1 MDSIR
6 APIDCSLRERAG
18 RIGTDSS
25 QALRPF
31 PLSFYCEVCTIYVT
45 MPRCYLRSAGGLGM
59 FPLELAFCKTR
70 SRIIGGC
77 LGYLS
82 YALHGITVVWIVAG
96 ITELTLVYG

>member
-1 MDSIR
+1 MLPSIAAFENELGAL
-6 APIDCSLRERAG
+6 APIALKPYDLFLCPFIAKSVRDYTLRCLG
-18 RIGTDSS
+18 VI
-25 QALRPF
+25 F
-31 PLSFYCEVCTIYVT
+31 
-45 MPRCYLRSAGGLGM
+45 GLLAVWGS
-59 FPLELAFCKTR
+59 LELAFCKTR